1 MAEQTCRACSVQ
13 GRAEAE
19 KTKENRKKKKKTPS
33 HNCCCNPAR
42 KIALYSSRNH
52 LRLTFYLLAS
62 LAKKLATKALNEI
75 GFPIFDLQCFEISS
89 VLKGVNAICFLPGH
103 GKHNTHRT
111 HPIYNK
117 NKTHY
122 PSLSIIW
129 RTFSFVLTW
138 TEQET
143 YCSFGVCLNFPWGQ
157 FHP

>member
-1 MAEQTCRACSVQ
+1 MTYPDSD
-13 GRAEAE
+13 GRADLPSLQCAR
-19 KTKENRKKKKKTPS
+19 KSRGRENEGEQKKKKKTPS
-33 HNCCCNPAR
+33 HNCCCHPAR

-122 PSLSIIW
+122 PSLSII
-129 RTFSFVLTW
+129 
-138 TEQET
+138 
-143 YCSFGVCLNFPWGQ
+143 
-157 FHP
+157 